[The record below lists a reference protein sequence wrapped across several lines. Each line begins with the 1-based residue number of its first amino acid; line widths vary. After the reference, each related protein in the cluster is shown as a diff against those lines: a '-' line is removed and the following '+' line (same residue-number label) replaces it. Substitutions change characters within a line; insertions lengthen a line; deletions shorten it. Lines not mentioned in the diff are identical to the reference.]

1 MKIYHNAIK
10 NLKVSSKYG
19 KRTHPITGEKNKM
32 HYGTDIYTNGTDK
45 NIYALEEGYVQKTV
59 KNQSS
64 ATTGYGNYIWVRY
77 PRINRSVMYAH
88 CSKILLNK
96 GDTVKKDTP
105 IAVIGSTGLSTGPH
119 VHVGMTEIGKD
130 EWLDTDAY
138 EYTPAPVKVE
148 PNVDFEKIIEELNK
162 KVVELEEEIDKLTA
176 DTTELQKELDEERLY
191 KFSHTVEETTR
202 YSIDLNV
209 GEILIVK

>member
-10 NLKVSSKYG
+10 SLKVTSKYG
-19 KRTHPITGEKNKM
+19 KRTHPVTGEKDKM
-32 HYGTDIYTNGTDK
+32 HYGTDIATSSSDK

-59 KNQSS
+59 KNQSN

-119 VHVGMTEIGKD
+119 VHIGMTEIGKD
-130 EWLDTDAY
+130 DWLDTDAY
-138 EYTPAPVKVE
+138 EY
-148 PNVDFEKIIEELNK
+148 IEEKKEETVDYASIVEKLNNTIA
-162 KVVELEEEIDKLTA
+162 ELEEEIVTLNNDIIS
-176 DTTELQKELDEERLY
+176 LQKELEEEKIY
-191 KFSHTVEETTR
+191 KFSHKVEVSGR
-202 YSIDLNV
+202 YTIDLTV
-209 GEILIVK
+209 GETLIVK